1 MHHRHLVEVPVRRRA
16 GGVVPLQR
24 RGLPRVARRRLA
36 PDPASDEVDDERDLR
51 DPQRKGAVGDE
62 LVHRLILRER
72 RVVQVL
78 RDPPREPADAQD
90 VHREER
96 PVEEDEAE
104 PEVDDEDPEVVDDD
118 QLMRAPEPDPQYGG
132 TLRTAY
138 GITVSHFDFHQGG
151 GGPLVMAF
159 DNLIALNMTD
169 GFDTIVG
176 ELAVDWNVSEDGTVY
191 TFNCREGV
199 EFHDG
204 TPFSAEDVVATYERV
219 IFPPEG
225 ISSPQRENFVTVE
238 EVNLVDEFTMEFVL
252 ENPWPPFIQALTEVP
267 MVIYSKQHLEEN
279 DYDMRDVIAPGTGA
293 FIHSELETAERWT
306 FERNPNY
313 WNPNLPY
320 VDGLE
325 MLHVP
330 AWPDRGT
337 DILTDQADF
346 SWNVSM
352 ELHEEGLE
360 RSDFV
365 QTRVLPHFG
374 ASYHFVINNSREPFD
389 DPRVRRAIHL
399 AVSRQN
405 LIAAFARQEFITMNR
420 WISHAN
426 NYAMPIEEFQDMPGY
441 REDKEED
448 IAEARQLMEE
458 AGYPDGF
465 EAEIMSA
472 DVAPH
477 AQIMAPA
484 FQDELL
490 TSLNIQTTISVLERA
505 LLTDYLNTGDYDFQL
520 SVAFGTGMPDPETMW
535 AKHLRTDAS
544 QNFTRFSNAEF
555 DELLDRIKLE
565 EDEEERERLFHQGMD
580 ILDED
585 PPFLMIGFADHLP
598 MWKNNVHGIVENW
611 NHTQWGRLQTVWM
624 SDE

>member
-1 MHHRHLVEVPVRRRA
+1 
-16 GGVVPLQR
+16 
-24 RGLPRVARRRLA
+24 
-36 PDPASDEVDDERDLR
+36 
-51 DPQRKGAVGDE
+51 
-62 LVHRLILRER
+62 
-72 RVVQVL
+72 
-78 RDPPREPADAQD
+78 
-90 VHREER
+90 
-96 PVEEDEAE
+96 
-104 PEVDDEDPEVVDDD
+104 
-118 QLMRAPEPDPQYGG
+118 
-132 TLRTAY
+132 
-138 GITVSHFDFHQGG
+138 
-151 GGPLVMAF
+151 
-159 DNLIALNMTD
+159 
-169 GFDTIVG
+169 
-176 ELAVDWNVSEDGTVY
+176 
-191 TFNCREGV
+191 
-199 EFHDG
+199 
-204 TPFSAEDVVATYERV
+204 
-219 IFPPEG
+219 
-225 ISSPQRENFVTVE
+225 
-238 EVNLVDEFTMEFVL
+238 
-252 ENPWPPFIQALTEVP
+252 
-267 MVIYSKQHLEEN
+267 
-279 DYDMRDVIAPGTGA
+279 
-293 FIHSELETAERWT
+293 
-306 FERNPNY
+306 
-313 WNPNLPY
+313 
-320 VDGLE
+320 
-325 MLHVP
+325 
-330 AWPDRGT
+330 
-337 DILTDQADF
+337 
-346 SWNVSM
+346 
-352 ELHEEGLE
+352 
-360 RSDFV
+360 
-365 QTRVLPHFG
+365 
-374 ASYHFVINNSREPFD
+374 
-389 DPRVRRAIHL
+389 
-399 AVSRQN
+399 
-405 LIAAFARQEFITMNR
+405 MNR